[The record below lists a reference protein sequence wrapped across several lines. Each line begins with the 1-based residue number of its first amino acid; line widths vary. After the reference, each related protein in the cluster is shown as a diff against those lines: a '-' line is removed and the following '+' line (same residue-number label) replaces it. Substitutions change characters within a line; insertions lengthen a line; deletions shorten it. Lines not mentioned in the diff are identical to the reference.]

1 MERWNGRKR
10 GSALARRCTF
20 QALPKLDIY
29 CVYQPPNIN
38 TAEDKQ
44 MYISFGVSFLDTLI
58 RAEINIPAEKS
69 ISLPLPSQL
78 IAISVVLVV
87 LEAEQRSV
95 ARVYARGLL
104 ATFQQPQL
112 NKWSNA
118 QREGPTHLKLQVN
131 ITALCEILKCFFY
144 GIGTP
149 LKTVFLFSVFHLAS
163 HFSPAFVG
171 EQKPSPQFPLS
182 PPFSYLGLRVA
193 TVTDLRERS
202 CWFEA
207 AGGGG
212 EI

>member
-20 QALPKLDIY
+20 QTLPKLDIY

-69 ISLPLPSQL
+69 ILLPLPSQL

-131 ITALCEILKCFFY
+131 ITALCEILKCFFM
-144 GIGTP
+144 GLGP
-149 LKTVFLFSVFHLAS
+149 HSKPSSSFLFFT
-163 HFSPAFVG
+163 SPRTFLQLLL
-171 EQKPSPQFPLS
+171 ENKSRLPSFPSPRPSVILVCVLLQWL
-182 PPFSYLGLRVA
+182 
-193 TVTDLRERS
+193 
-202 CWFEA
+202 
-207 AGGGG
+207 
-212 EI
+212 I